1 MKLFENV
8 IPTLQ
13 NQSMYDFRG
22 QIMNQS
28 TKQYKSAQE
37 DLQRQN
43 SNLQSVYEINMKC
56 SNLQQYQ
63 ASMNQVNDLRNSI
76 TAMESNVTTI
86 LFIMND
92 SQNRKKEQQY
102 QLAITQLQQQ
112 VTSLRHEKEM
122 VQSST
127 EVEYIMNEVEYDGQ
141 STKTSAI

>member
-1 MKLFENV
+1 
-8 IPTLQ
+8 
-13 NQSMYDFRG
+13 
-22 QIMNQS
+22 
-28 TKQYKSAQE
+28 
-37 DLQRQN
+37 
-43 SNLQSVYEINMKC
+43 
-56 SNLQQYQ
+56 
-63 ASMNQVNDLRNSI
+63 MNQVNDLRNSI

-127 EVEYIMNEVEYDGQ
+127 EVEYIMNEVEYDG
-141 STKTSAI
+141 